1 MGLLI
6 DGRWHDQWYENGK
19 DGTFKRENAQR
30 RNQLPAPEAGRY
42 HLYVSLACPWAHRT
56 LIFRA
61 LKGLEPLIDV
71 SVVSWLMQDLRPAAR
86 LQRGPP
92 RRPAVSASALHP
104 G

>member
-30 RNQLPAPEAGRY
+30 RNQLPAPEAGR
-42 HLYVSLACPWAHRT
+42 T
-56 LIFRA
+56 
-61 LKGLEPLIDV
+61 
-71 SVVSWLMQDLRPAAR
+71 
-86 LQRGPP
+86 
-92 RRPAVSASALHP
+92 RRQGEAET